1 MPRPRVAYRP
11 KLTHYPQRV
20 EQERKSPRLFSLLL
34 RPPPSPSITALHH
47 PLRHRPPAPNLID
60 PETQL
65 HCCPQASAKPPS
77 PPLASSQTL
86 HLFTMFGAKPP
97 GSSMFGTP
105 THQQSGTGATSGSN
119 FGLGGAGGTPNTS
132 SLFGTPTT
140 STQPSSGI
148 FGTAP
153 TGPAAGTGSGFFGG
167 TTPAAATTTS
177 VPSTGGIFGAAPAAT
192 SAPTTGGIFGGSG
205 STPAAG
211 ITTSTPGSGLFGSA
225 PAPATSIAPSSG
237 LFGQTP
243 APTAP
248 SSGLFGSTPAPSAT
262 TSGPGFSLLS
272 NVGSTSAGT
281 QPNQQKSLFGS
292 TAPTLSLFAPSTT
305 ITNTNN
311 NQQSNQQAP
320 PGGVKVDAYNLAPYH
335 KFHELSDPIRIEIEA
350 AEKYI
355 VSEIQK
361 SESLS
366 AFFPEH
372 RDMVTSVRSD
382 AELMERKLITTNS
395 FLQSDAAAL
404 ETLVKHQKE
413 DDQHASLSVRT
424 LDLLRLPHASRLIQQ
439 QQQSAVAA
447 ASGGVP
453 GAGAPAPGGTGQP
466 GFAAEVFGPLPTM
479 SSTSTNES
487 DITSNAAMIN
497 YFNRVGSEMEARL
510 QQFSESL
517 GEVEASLRSVEVQA
531 ARKLAQRGVIH
542 EVGGNGAQGIDMD
555 QGGRQDD
562 VRRLNRALK
571 EFYEALSDTAVRV
584 VDSKEGLREVKAQV
598 EGRAQGGNIGRSVR
612 R

>member
-1 MPRPRVAYRP
+1 
-11 KLTHYPQRV
+11 
-20 EQERKSPRLFSLLL
+20 
-34 RPPPSPSITALHH
+34 
-47 PLRHRPPAPNLID
+47 
-60 PETQL
+60 
-65 HCCPQASAKPPS
+65 
-77 PPLASSQTL
+77 
-86 HLFTMFGAKPP
+86 MFGAKPP
-97 GSSMFGTP
+97 GNSSSSIFGTP
-105 THQQSGTGATSGSN
+105 THQQSGTGTTSGSSN
-119 FGLGGAGGTPNTS
+119 FGFGGAGGTPNTS
-132 SLFGTPTT
+132 SLFSTPTT

-192 SAPTTGGIFGGSG
+192 SAPTTGGIFGGSN
-205 STPAAG
+205 PAAG
-211 ITTSTPGSGLFGSA
+211 TTPSAPGSGLFGSI
-225 PAPATSIAPSSG
+225 PAPATSTAPSSG
-237 LFGQTP
+237 LFGQTPASTAPSSGLFGSTP

-248 SSGLFGSTPAPSAT
+248 SSGLFGSTPAPSTT
-262 TSGPGFSLLS
+262 TSTPGLS
-272 NVGSTSAGT
+272 FLGGLGSTSAGT
-281 QPNQQKSLFGS
+281 QHTTQQKGLFNS
-292 TAPTLSLFAPSTT
+292 TAPTLSLFAPTTT
-305 ITNTNN
+305 ITNTN
-311 NQQSNQQAP
+311 NQQSNQQAL
-320 PGGVKVDAYNLAPYH
+320 PGGVKVDAYNVAPYH

-424 LDLLRLPHASRLIQQ
+424 LDLLRLPHATRLIQQ
-439 QQQSAVAA
+439 QQQASAVAA
-447 ASGGVP
+447 ASGGMP
-453 GAGAPAPGGTGQP
+453 GAGAPAPGSTGQP

-487 DITSNAAMIN
+487 DITSNVAMIN

-510 QQFSESL
+510 QQFSESV

-531 ARKLAQRGVIH
+531 ARKLAQRGVMH
-542 EVGGNGAQGIDMD
+542 EVGGNGAQGIDVD

-598 EGRAQGGNIGRSVR
+598 EKRAQGGNIGRSVR